1 MQHNKAN
8 RDLDVVVFGATS
20 FVGEILCRHLDAQFG
35 SGGELNWAPA
45 ARSRAKLDRLRGSL
59 NETAGL
65 EFLVANAAD
74 EASLRRICERTRVVI
89 STVGPYALYG
99 EPLIRVCAET
109 GTDYCDLSA
118 EFQWIRRMIANY
130 EKPAADSGARILHC
144 CGFDSIPSDLGVLFL
159 QQQARARYGETCT
172 DVRMRVKAMRGG
184 FSGGTV
190 ASMVNIFRELAASPS
205 LRQQNASPYSLCPSD
220 HSFNVRQRTV
230 RSATYDSDFDRWT
243 APFLMSPINTRVV
256 HRSNALSANAYGE
269 NFKYEEAVMTGRGL
283 RGRIAAH
290 GIVAG
295 LGGFAVMNATRPTR
309 WALGKLLPAPG
320 EGPDAD
326 ARARGFFDVRFVGR
340 TAPGDELFAK
350 VTGDMDPGY
359 GSTAKMLAQAGACLA
374 QDMSQAELGGGFWT
388 PATAFGQRLID
399 RLQAN
404 AGLTFELLG

>member
-1 MQHNKAN
+1 
-8 RDLDVVVFGATS
+8 
-20 FVGEILCRHLDAQFG
+20 
-35 SGGELNWAPA
+35 
-45 ARSRAKLDRLRGSL
+45 
-59 NETAGL
+59 
-65 EFLVANAAD
+65 
-74 EASLRRICERTRVVI
+74 
-89 STVGPYALYG
+89 
-99 EPLIRVCAET
+99 
-109 GTDYCDLSA
+109 
-118 EFQWIRRMIANY
+118 
-130 EKPAADSGARILHC
+130 
-144 CGFDSIPSDLGVLFL
+144 
-159 QQQARARYGETCT
+159 
-172 DVRMRVKAMRGG
+172 
-184 FSGGTV
+184 V

-220 HSFNVRQRTV
+220 HSFSVRQRTV

-256 HRSNALSANAYGE
+256 HRSNALSDNAYGDD
-269 NFKYEEAVMTGRGL
+269 FKYEEAVMTGRGL

-290 GIVAG
+290 SIVAG
-295 LGGFAVMNATRPTR
+295 LGGFAMMNATRPTR

-340 TAPGDELFAK
+340 TAQGDELFAK

-374 QDMSQAELGGGFWT
+374 KDIGQADLGGGFWT

-404 AGLTFELLG
+404 AGMTFELLG